1 LHQCEFDRPFPS
13 VPPLLGVVMVLR
25 FRPRITILLWL
36 LFFPLL
42 AICQQLPL
50 RYYKQVDGLGNLA
63 VNALL
68 QERSGYIWIGTE
80 NGLFR
85 YDGARFERFELGD
98 GVAAPNISALHV
110 DADGHLWAGTAN
122 GLHQLQGQRF
132 VPTQFQNTRLTFDKG
147 QVFASLGSNRFLA
160 LSQDQLWLV
169 QSADQGVTWQ
179 AHPFFSAEQ
188 LARHPEM
195 HSLRSIHVGPKG
207 DLWIGCSQSLC
218 HYDQGRLLVLG
229 QQEGLP
235 AERWVAMLH
244 DRQGT
249 LWLRGE
255 RSVYALPA
263 DASSFLDRSPAQ
275 DEQKK
280 AGRVPLLVAD
290 ASGRILSQ
298 QDSGIIR
305 WQGNRWES
313 FTESNGLTIG
323 GGINSILVDRDNGV
337 WLGSFGHGLIHWLGY
352 PNWENWTSTQGLPN
366 NVVWSF
372 LRDQEGFLHVGT
384 ASGSATLQKTGRFSI
399 FPGRYGDRSHQWD
412 SMAEDSQGRIWAS
425 SISGFLVRRD
435 PGAKRDVLVAK
446 LPIIV
451 SLFFDRSGQLWIVT
465 RHGLYVIKHADA
477 NAVPSQVA
485 EFSSM
490 TGGKDIRFSHGCQSK
505 SGALWFV
512 SNKGVLRFD
521 GGAWRKLRLSP
532 AAPVARLESIVCSGN
547 GELWLGTGGGGLWR
561 AREQGSTDD
570 TLEISDATPA
580 PLRNQAVLSLLED
593 RRGWLWVA
601 TDTGIA
607 VWNRAQ
613 WRFFNQESGMVW
625 NDSNQYALYED
636 SDASIWVGT
645 SNGASHILHPE
656 SLFAPV
662 HLEVQVAGT
671 TGDGQAL
678 ATDKP
683 IRLPWTTGPLN
694 FKLAVLSYQNREA
707 VQFRYRLK
715 GLERD
720 WSKTVIPEI
729 RYSALPPGQYNLQV
743 AADNAAMQAFSPTA
757 EVGIVILPP
766 WWKTTTFYVA
776 CGVFLLLL
784 LFLIERYRTRRRLAR
799 QRLMAQLERERAYE
813 LELSREEERK
823 RLTRE
828 IHDELG
834 QYLSAL
840 RMGVSVVGMEF
851 GEKNPS
857 LQGKIQRLVSLVDG
871 TIKVVR
877 NIVSELRPG
886 ALDMGIVSALEWLV
900 EEFSENTGI
909 PCTLR
914 VCEETITLDEKRA
927 TTIFRIVQES
937 LTNIGRHAEASQVTI
952 LLERKDQHYR
962 LVVCDN
968 GKGFDPAV
976 RKKKS
981 FGLVGIRERASMLDG
996 DADII
1001 SVPDIGTTIKVSIPV
1016 SG

>member
-1 LHQCEFDRPFPS
+1 
-13 VPPLLGVVMVLR
+13 MVLR
-25 FRPRITILLWL
+25 CRPRITMLLWL
-36 LFFPLL
+36 LSFPLL

-63 VNALL
+63 VNALV

-98 GVAAPNISALHV
+98 GVAAPNIFALHV
-110 DADGHLWAGTAN
+110 DADGHLWAGTSN

-132 VPTQFQNTRLTFDKG
+132 VLTQFQNTRLAFDKG

-160 LSQDQLWLV
+160 LSQDQLWLLK
-169 QSADQGVTWQ
+169 STDQGATWQ

-188 LARHPEM
+188 LAQHPEM

-218 HYDQGRLLVLG
+218 HYDQGKLLVLG
-229 QQEGLP
+229 RKEGLP

-255 RSVYALPA
+255 RHVFALPA
-263 DASSFLDRSPAQ
+263 DANSFLDRSPAQ
-275 DEQKK
+275 DQQKK

-305 WQGNRWES
+305 WQGNSWES

-323 GGINSILVDRDNGV
+323 GGINSILVDRDDGV
-337 WLGSFGHGLIHWLGY
+337 WLGSFGLGLIHWLGY
-352 PNWENWTSTQGLPN
+352 PSWENWTSTQGLPS

-372 LRDQEGFLHVGT
+372 LRDQEGLLHVGT

-412 SMAEDSQGRIWAS
+412 SLVQDGRGRIWAS
-425 SISGFLVRRD
+425 SLSGFLVRRD
-435 PGAKRDVLVAK
+435 PGAKRDVVVAK
-446 LPIIV
+446 LPMIV
-451 SLFFDRSGQLWIVT
+451 RLFFDRSGQLWICT
-465 RHGLYVIKHADA
+465 RRGLYVIKHADA
-477 NAVPSQVA
+477 NAVPLQVT
-485 EFSSM
+485 EFTSI
-490 TGGKDIRFSHGCQSK
+490 TGSADIRFFHGCQSK

-521 GGAWRKLRLSP
+521 GGGWRKRRLSP
-532 AAPVARLESIVCSGN
+532 AAPVARLESIVCSDN
-547 GELWLGTGGGGLWR
+547 GDLWFGTGGGGIWR
-561 AREQGSTDD
+561 AREQDD
-570 TLEISDATPA
+570 RLEISDATPL
-580 PLRNQAVLSLLED
+580 PLLNQAVLSLLED
-593 RRGWLWVA
+593 RRGWLWLA

-636 SDASIWVGT
+636 SDGSIWVGT

-662 HLEVQVAGT
+662 HLEVQVASV
-671 TGDGQAL
+671 TGDGQVL
-678 ATDKP
+678 AADKP

-707 VQFRYRLK
+707 VQFSYRLK

-720 WSKTVIPEI
+720 WSKTAIPEV
-729 RYSALPPGQYNLQV
+729 RYPALPPGRYSLQV
-743 AADNAAMQAFSPTA
+743 AADNVAMQTSSPMA
-757 EVGIVILPP
+757 EIGIVILPP
-766 WWKTTTFYVA
+766 WWKTTTIYVA
-776 CGVFLLLL
+776 CAVFLLLL
-784 LFLIERYRTRRRLAR
+784 LFLIERHRARSLRAR
-799 QRLMAQLERERAYE
+799 QQLKAQLERERAYE
-813 LELSREEERK
+813 LEQSREEERK
-823 RLTRE
+823 HLTRE

-871 TIKVVR
+871 TIRVVR
-877 NIVSELRPG
+877 NIVSALRPG

-914 VCEETITLDEKRA
+914 VCEETITLDDKRA

-937 LTNIGRHAEASQVTI
+937 LTNIGRHAEASQVGI
-952 LLERKDQHYR
+952 RLERKDQHY
-962 LVVCDN
+962 LLEVCDN
-968 GKGFDPAV
+968 GKGFDPAL

-996 DADII
+996 HADII
-1001 SVPDIGTTIKVSIPV
+1001 SVPNVGTTIKVFIPI
-1016 SG
+1016 GG